1 MSSPEKKMTSKAKN
15 ILRADADHEKPKI
28 RERAKTISSA
38 DESSVLIAHNIDE
51 AATVERKSRAN
62 RYDPYSFLENM
73 TIPFDF
79 AKIGKSK
86 NQTVESQVVDE
97 SSVVTG
103 AGESGVKKPMPHC
116 KACTDFKTWME
127 LTAHPR
133 RNMSREER
141 EQKECPPDSEL
152 LGRNTWAFLHTMAA
166 YYPEKPT
173 PEQQHNMKKF
183 IALLSMFYPCHKCA
197 SHLREDLKTNIP
209 ETCSNIKL
217 SDWFCKL
224 HNSVNVRLGKV
235 EFDCSKVLERWRD
248 GWKDG
253 TCD

>member
-1 MSSPEKKMTSKAKN
+1 MDKPSSSTSLPNLKTQRFMANYVKDSDQKVKEKTQTSTSDDSPPLVN
-15 ILRADADHEKPKI
+15 LNNYEVGTTRNQRP
-28 RERAKTISSA
+28 
-38 DESSVLIAHNIDE
+38 
-51 AATVERKSRAN
+51 N

-73 TIPFDF
+73 SIPFDF
-79 AKIGKSK
+79 PNFGKNKTQGAEASAILGTINDDK
-86 NQTVESQVVDE
+86 N
-97 SSVVTG
+97 
-103 AGESGVKKPMPHC
+103 VKKSMPHC

-141 EQKECPPDSEL
+141 EQKECPLDSEL

-166 YYPEKPT
+166 YYPEKPSS
-173 PEQQHNMKKF
+173 EQQHNMKQF
-183 IALLSMFYPCHKCA
+183 IKLLSQFYPCHKCA
-197 SHLREDLKTNIP
+197 SHLREDLKTNTP
-209 ETCSNIKL
+209 DTSSNLKL
-217 SDWFCKL
+217 SEWFCNL

-253 TCD
+253 KCD